1 MGNSFPIKNKK
12 RGRPSP
18 ERPVGREQP
27 FWHQGTKILII
38 TAFFSKILFDQKKE
52 MMVEIFTYGGMR
64 KSFWLIHELT

>member
-1 MGNSFPIKNKK
+1 M
-12 RGRPSP
+12 
-18 ERPVGREQP
+18 GREQP